1 MSKLNII
8 TIGDVDNV
16 IAMFGL
22 TGKINSVTTSYYN
35 ENTGH
40 SILSIFGCKRN
51 TRGILSV
58 KLVVENHFREIN
70 QDMTFDIE
78 DQAFAN
84 KCIVNLKNQIEKHN
98 QSFDEFN
105 ITKDFENM
113 ELPPLISMPHDEFKN
128 NEKMVQ
134 CECGDMC
141 DGDNEA
147 DGSNGSGSD
156 ADNADNADNNR
167 SDAAD

>member
-1 MSKLNII
+1 MSKLNIM

-35 ENTGH
+35 ENAGH

-58 KLVVENHFREIN
+58 KLVVENQFREIN
-70 QDMTFDIE
+70 QDMTFDIQ

-84 KCIVNLKNQIEKHN
+84 KCIVNLKDQIEKHN
-98 QSFDEFN
+98 QTFDEFN
-105 ITKDFENM
+105 ITKDFDNI

-128 NEKMVQ
+128 HEKMVQ
-134 CECGDMC
+134 CECGDTC
-141 DGDNEA
+141 DGDGDDASENNASDNKA
-147 DGSNGSGSD
+147 DVD
-156 ADNADNADNNR
+156 AV
-167 SDAAD
+167 SSAAD

>member
-1 MSKLNII
+1 MSKLNIM

-58 KLVVENHFREIN
+58 KLVVENQFREIN
-70 QDMTFDIE
+70 QDMTFDIQ

-84 KCIVNLKNQIEKHN
+84 KCIVNLKDQIEKHN
-98 QSFDEFN
+98 QTFDEFN

-128 NEKMVQ
+128 HGHQMIELYAIQLAKLKCRLLCPKLLRFQLHLWFV
-134 CECGDMC
+134 
-141 DGDNEA
+141 
-147 DGSNGSGSD
+147 
-156 ADNADNADNNR
+156 
-167 SDAAD
+167 